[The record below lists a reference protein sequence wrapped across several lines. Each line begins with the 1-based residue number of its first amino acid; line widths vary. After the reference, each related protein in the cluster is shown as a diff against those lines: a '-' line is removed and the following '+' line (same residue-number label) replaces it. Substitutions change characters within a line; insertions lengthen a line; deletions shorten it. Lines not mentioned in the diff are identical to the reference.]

1 MPPPCWRTLPL
12 EIRHQILRLA
22 EYHNP
27 LGKDELF
34 MMYKTHWKRVA
45 LDSKSLEKFEE
56 LVRGRHKEMLKQLWL
71 HIGLPVYD

>member
-1 MPPPCWRTLPL
+1 
-12 EIRHQILRLA
+12 
-22 EYHNP
+22 
-27 LGKDELF
+27 